1 MPLIMK
7 VIRIWKQNFLAF
19 IAPSINICICSYE
32 YNDTMII
39 MIVFMLRSA
48 FKKMKK
54 SVINFV
60 CILLK
65 SFHSKEFQ

>member
-39 MIVFMLRSA
+39 MIVFMLRSVHCGA
-48 FKKMKK
+48 KFEQ
-54 SVINFV
+54 F
-60 CILLK
+60 
-65 SFHSKEFQ
+65 